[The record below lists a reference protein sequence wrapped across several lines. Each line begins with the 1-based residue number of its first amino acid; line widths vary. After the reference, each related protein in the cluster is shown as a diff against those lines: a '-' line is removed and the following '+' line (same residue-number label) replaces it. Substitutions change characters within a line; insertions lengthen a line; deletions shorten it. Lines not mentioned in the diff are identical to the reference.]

1 MADLYAGRS
10 EIWGVDLAPFQP
22 HLMPSNAKFQSL
34 DIESHW
40 MLGAASWDLIHIRC
54 LNGVVRN
61 WSSLYATVHS
71 HLIPGIGHIE
81 HVEIDWTPRQISHEV
96 PGSSPSS
103 SSSTSSS
110 LAAWA
115 DILLSCMDRT
125 SRSLRV
131 DPAETRT
138 ALHEAG
144 FVDVRQDTY
153 RLPFGRRAPTDSSSM
168 SPTASSTTRTRTSL
182 PSLSSLSSPSSHSRS
197 VFPLSDDDEEDEEG
211 DDGSHDSSRNGRWS
225 GGGVEKWF
233 PRAFDLWLEGLT
245 LMPLLRAGYDLET
258 IYRWIA
264 DVRRE
269 VADPSC
275 TASCTM

>member
-1 MADLYAGRS
+1 MTDTDTDTLLSLLR
-10 EIWGVDLAPFQP
+10 I
-22 HLMPSNAKFQSL
+22 PSNAKFQSL
-34 DIESHW
+34 DVESHW
-40 MLGAASWDLIHIRC
+40 MLGNASWDLIHIRC

-61 WSSLYATVHS
+61 WPSLYATVHS

-81 HVEIDWTPRQISHEV
+81 HIEIDWTPRQIPHDV
-96 PGSSPSS
+96 VGNSPSS
-103 SSSTSSS
+103 SSSSSSS
-110 LAAWA
+110 LATWA
-115 DILLSCMDRT
+115 DMLLSCMDRT
-125 SRSLRV
+125 GRSLRV

-153 RLPFGRRAPTDSSSM
+153 RLPFGRRASTASSSM
-168 SPTASSTTRTRTSL
+168 SPTSSSTARTRTSL

-197 VFPLSDDDEEDEEG
+197 AFLLSDDEEDDEEG
-211 DDGSHDSSRNGRWS
+211 DADSHTSSSRSGRRGGRGGS
-225 GGGVEKWF
+225 SGGGGVEKWF

-258 IYRWIA
+258 IRRLIA

-269 VADPSC
+269 VDDPSC